1 MRKSNLKI
9 IDKLKN
15 ENTVAATEEDNSP
28 AAAVP

>member
-15 ENTVAATEEDNSP
+15 ENTVAATEDDNSP
-28 AAAVP
+28 AAVP